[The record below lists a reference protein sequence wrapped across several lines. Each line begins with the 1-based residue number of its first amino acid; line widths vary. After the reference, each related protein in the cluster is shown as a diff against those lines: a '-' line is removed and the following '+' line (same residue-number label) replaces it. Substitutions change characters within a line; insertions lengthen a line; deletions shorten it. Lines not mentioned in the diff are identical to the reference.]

1 MGSRF
6 TVKQSMRVRPWLGLQ
21 NFHWYTF
28 PLIYSF
34 LLAHKQLRVQRLVQ
48 HPAKFSYLTRFT
60 LSNSNP
66 LKTKSGWGNQISKWY
81 QGHCIIKGVL
91 IDVHLMISCYLGWMR
106 SNGDI
111 SEVRNLVHH
120 SNQLDEH
127 SAICVFNNVFAS
139 VKFVAS
145 CTWVE
150 SSKWL
155 IFESFLYFKKIWPR
169 FEPDLYEIISN

>member
-34 LLAHKQLRVQRLVQ
+34 LLAQKQLRVQRLVQ

-91 IDVHLMISCYLGWMR
+91 SDVHLMISCYLCIQQR
-106 SNGDI
+106 I
-111 SEVRNLVHH
+111 CFCQVRCIKNMT
-120 SNQLDEH
+120 S
-127 SAICVFNNVFAS
+127 I
-139 VKFVAS
+139 
-145 CTWVE
+145 
-150 SSKWL
+150 
-155 IFESFLYFKKIWPR
+155 KIWPR